1 LYVPWKRYFIFR
13 SDKAWAM
20 LIPANAMSPE
30 QPLALCHWHCRC
42 CSMQNH
48 VTNGNAKYTAAR
60 CSWYKYFGTDAMKR
74 SLMDVRHD
82 DAGQDVFGFGEKGHG

>member
-1 LYVPWKRYFIFR
+1 
-13 SDKAWAM
+13 
-20 LIPANAMSPE
+20 MS
-30 QPLALCHWHCRC
+30 LALLMLYHATSCHEWEF
-42 CSMQNH
+42 
-48 VTNGNAKYTAAR
+48 VKYTVAR